1 MQMPLINNEKD
12 TENHH
17 ENFISNK
24 KIKISLTYV
33 NLNTVRVEINNMI
46 DFHLT
51 LNHPKVPVAYF
62 CIYQD
67 FNGVEFNKI
76 SLSGS
81 EGLKTQ

>member
-1 MQMPLINNEKD
+1 ML
-12 TENHH
+12 
-17 ENFISNK
+17 
-24 KIKISLTYV
+24 
-33 NLNTVRVEINNMI
+33 

-62 CIYQD
+62 CLHQD